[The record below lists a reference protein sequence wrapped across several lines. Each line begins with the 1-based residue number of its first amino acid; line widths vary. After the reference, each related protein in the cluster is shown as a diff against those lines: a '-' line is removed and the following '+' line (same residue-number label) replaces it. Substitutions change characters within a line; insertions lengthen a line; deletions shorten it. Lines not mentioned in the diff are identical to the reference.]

1 MIIFQID
8 IDGIAFYP
16 AKCKAPVSACVDCV
30 AALLAYG
37 QCVKATESVI
47 IFCLFA
53 ARKPF
58 APQNRLRQKTKFAS
72 RFNVDWVVQMRL
84 EKYFSLRKS
93 EVVSLIPPSRLD
105 RRGVRVVTDVEA
117 GCDGRDGI
125 TGRVVPRPAEPS
137 GEAGI
142 RGRPSRVV
150 LIPRRWDQ
158 PLGLKSPGGTVAK
171 KPGTPRR
178 ARSKPLKPLRR
189 EGRLSWLPC
198 RCLRA

>member
-1 MIIFQID
+1 
-8 IDGIAFYP
+8 
-16 AKCKAPVSACVDCV
+16 
-30 AALLAYG
+30 
-37 QCVKATESVI
+37 
-47 IFCLFA
+47 
-53 ARKPF
+53 
-58 APQNRLRQKTKFAS
+58 
-72 RFNVDWVVQMRL
+72 
-84 EKYFSLRKS
+84 
-93 EVVSLIPPSRLD
+93 VSLIPPSRLD

-150 LIPRRWDQ
+150 PIPRRWDQ

-198 RCLRA
+198 RCLRAQSALSLHARLAGAACTRPSLRPPVFRGTKRCRTRASSRENACSRLLRRHCEDGETV